1 MARWWSVTDRY
12 YQRYVSA
19 GWRVSTVP
27 RQLLP
32 RARPGNAGRPFKDV
46 LDDYPSERERWL
58 QLKRDRERDR
68 ALEWLQEEGIEIGL
82 ETTETP

>member
-46 LDDYPSERERWL
+46 LDDYPSER
-58 QLKRDRERDR
+58 DR